1 MLFDYMRKFT
11 VFIFLLFL
19 FTNVISQEIEHLE
32 TEAQSGDGI
41 LSILRRYNLASHDC
55 NIRAFHKINKL
66 KINQGL
72 IVGKSYLLP
81 IYLYS
86 YNGVSIRSSI
96 SNEDWDKAVRIQNF
110 NDDHFKNEIKASD
123 YRKSKILWVPHHELD
138 CKRPDGVS
146 IPKSSLEGEKTSGNR
161 IYPIFGKKYQKVPLI
176 DNSLKGKVFYVVSGH
191 GGPDPGAMGIRNKK
205 NLCED
210 EYAYD
215 VSLRLARRLLER
227 GALVYIITRDPNDG
241 IRDSDIL
248 KQDRD
253 EYCWKNQKIPAGQKS
268 RLTQR
273 SDAVNDLYFK
283 HIKAGNNNQKVIVI
297 HIDSRS
303 KGERIDCF
311 FYHHPESKSGR
322 SLAKN
327 LQSTFKKKYKRYQPN
342 RGYSGN
348 VSGRDLHMLR
358 ETKPTSVFVELGN
371 IRNNADQQ
379 RFLPKENREALAK
392 WLYEGLIK

>member
-1 MLFDYMRKFT
+1 MKKITHLAC
-11 VFIFLLFL
+11 LLFL
-19 FTNVISQEIEHLE
+19 SVSLIGQEIDHLE
-32 TEAQSGDGI
+32 IEAKAGDGI
-41 LSILRRYNLASHDC
+41 LSILRRYDLSTQDC
-55 NIRAFHKINKL
+55 NIQAFHQINNL

-72 IVGKSYLLP
+72 IIGKSYLLP
-81 IYLYS
+81 IYIYQ
-86 YNGVSIRSSI
+86 YDGKSIRSTI
-96 SNEDWDKAVRIQNF
+96 DDNDWDKAVRIQKY
-110 NDDHFKNEIKASD
+110 NDQLYQEKIKTTD
-123 YRKSKILWVPHHELD
+123 YRKSKALWVPLHELN
-138 CKRPDGVS
+138 CKRPTQAVLPNS
-146 IPKSSLEGEKTSGNR
+146 ALEGEKTSGNR
-161 IYPIFGKKYQKVPLI
+161 IYPIFGKKYQKVPLV

-215 VSLRLARRLLER
+215 VSLRLARRLLEH
-227 GALVYIITRDPNDG
+227 GAIVYIITRDPNDG
-241 IRDSDIL
+241 IRDTDIL

-283 HIKAGNNNQKVIVI
+283 HLKAGNANQKVIII

-322 SLAKN
+322 TLARN
-327 LQSTFKKKYKRYQPN
+327 LQSTFKRKYKLYQPN
-342 RGYSGN
+342 RGYSGQ

-371 IRNNADQQ
+371 IRNTSDQQ